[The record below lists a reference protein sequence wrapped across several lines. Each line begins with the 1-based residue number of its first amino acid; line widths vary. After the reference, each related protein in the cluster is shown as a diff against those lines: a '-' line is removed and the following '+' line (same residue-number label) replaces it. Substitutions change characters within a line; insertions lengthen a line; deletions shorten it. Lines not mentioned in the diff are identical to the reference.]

1 MSLIIAG
8 TRLGE
13 CMRPVHARLPLPVS
27 MSALSPSGP
36 RRPDAV
42 ALGAL
47 LLAVGAAHW
56 LALAGFGV
64 ARTPQAAPRR
74 ALVDVPAR
82 GILVVAPARAP
93 VAVVAAP
100 TRPERAT
107 ASSRRVS
114 QRASPVEPVSHAPDR
129 AAAEPWPTYA
139 TDPPPAF
146 SARYVVLRGAASG
159 HGVLHWQPSSDGYV
173 ARFDVEL
180 GAHSWTWESRGSHD
194 AAGLAPLRFT
204 DRRVR
209 RGTQAA
215 NFRRGDDGGSP
226 RIGYSGP
233 PVEHPLPPGAQ
244 DRLSWIV
251 QLAAIARARAEPWTS
266 GEAVSLYVSG
276 ARGDADRWD
285 FVVAGLDDVAFPGG
299 TQRRAVR
306 LLREPRRRYDVRVE
320 VWLDAL
326 RGHLP
331 LRLRTTPTG
340 DAPVLEWLL
349 DDDVVPAR

>member
-1 MSLIIAG
+1 
-8 TRLGE
+8 
-13 CMRPVHARLPLPVS
+13 

-42 ALGAL
+42 AIGAL
-47 LLAVGAAHW
+47 LLAIGAAHW

-64 ARTPQAAPRR
+64 GHTPQAAMRR
-74 ALVDVPAR
+74 TPVEVPAR
-82 GILVVAPARAP
+82 SILVVAPTRAP
-93 VAVVAAP
+93 AAAMAAP
-100 TRPERAT
+100 ARTVRPERAS
-107 ASSRRVS
+107 ASSSRRVS
-114 QRASPVEPVSHAPDR
+114 PRVPPVEAVTRAPDS

-159 HGVLHWQPSSDGYV
+159 RGVLHWQPSSDGYV
-173 ARFDVEL
+173 ARFDAEL
-180 GAHSWTWESRGSHD
+180 GAHSWAWESRGSYD

-204 DRRVR
+204 DRRAR

-215 NFRRGDDGGSP
+215 NFQRGDDGGSP

-251 QLAAIARARAEPWTS
+251 QLAAIARARAEPWTG

-285 FVVAGLDDVAFPGG
+285 FVVAGLDDVALPGG
-299 TQRRAVR
+299 TQHRAVR
-306 LLREPRRRYDVRVE
+306 LLREPRRRYDVRIE

-349 DDDVVPAR
+349 DDDEVPAR